1 MMNDDDIAAVM
12 EILWESSEA
21 KSQEV
26 LNYTK
31 ERAERL
37 AALVAPL
44 ISEARTD
51 ALEFCS
57 MTADREAA
65 IEIMAQ
71 ALTGKQ
77 SPQLIDDRRD
87 ELLHVMRREAAI
99 AFDALV
105 ASGAL
110 RPVADAQAEAL
121 EAAAQIAERYDK
133 GYSQHP
139 NDRVVDWAK
148 ERIAAQIRA
157 LATATRTPASPEEG
171 NN

>member
-51 ALEFCS
+51 ALES
-57 MTADREAA
+57 RPLTTDREAA

-71 ALTGKQ
+71 ALTGKK

-87 ELLHVMRREAAI
+87 ELLYVMRREAAI

-110 RPVADAQAEAL
+110 RLVADVQAEAL
-121 EAAAQIAERYDK
+121 EYAGSAAQDELIYPSANSVSAWLLAR
-133 GYSQHP
+133 
-139 NDRVVDWAK
+139 
-148 ERIAAQIRA
+148 AADI
-157 LATATRTPASPEEG
+157 RTPASPTALEAPHE
-171 NN
+171 

>member
-1 MMNDDDIAAVM
+1 MTDNDITALIA
-12 EILWESSEA
+12 
-21 KSQEV
+21 
-26 LNYTK
+26 
-31 ERAERL
+31 
-37 AALVAPL
+37 
-44 ISEARTD
+44 EAREYADFGNGLNWQGKIRELAD
-51 ALEFCS
+51 ALES
-57 MTADREAA
+57 RPMTADREAA

-121 EAAAQIAERYDK
+121 EEMAVEIEDSVIYWIDKRTIWAVSKLFAHAADI
-133 GYSQHP
+133 
-139 NDRVVDWAK
+139 
-148 ERIAAQIRA
+148 
-157 LATATRTPASPEEG
+157 RTPASPKEG
-171 NN
+171 NDS

>member
-51 ALEFCS
+51 ALES
-57 MTADREAA
+57 RPMTADRE
-65 IEIMAQ
+65 MAVKTRFAQ
-71 ALTGKQ
+71 PVLNFG
-77 SPQLIDDRRD
+77 
-87 ELLHVMRREAAI
+87 
-99 AFDALV
+99 DA
-105 ASGAL
+105 
-110 RPVADAQAEAL
+110 P
-121 EAAAQIAERYDK
+121 
-133 GYSQHP
+133 
-139 NDRVVDWAK
+139 
-148 ERIAAQIRA
+148 
-157 LATATRTPASPEEG
+157 
-171 NN
+171 